1 MAIVKVSNSLN
12 IPPIIKVTIGTKIDI
27 YKTETIQPTC

>member
-12 IPPIIKVTIGTKIDI
+12 IPPIIKVTIGTKTDAV
-27 YKTETIQPTC
+27 QSLG